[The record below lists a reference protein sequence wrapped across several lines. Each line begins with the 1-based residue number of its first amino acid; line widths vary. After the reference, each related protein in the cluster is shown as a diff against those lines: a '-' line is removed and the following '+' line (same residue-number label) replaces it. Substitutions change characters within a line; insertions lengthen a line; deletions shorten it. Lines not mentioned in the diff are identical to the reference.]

1 MGRKADAHTRG
12 PVTSTGV
19 AWATT
24 ECDPAPPDAANGL
37 SRGAAAAA
45 TPALVPSPRDRERP
59 TPLASSGA
67 ERWLAWA
74 WVPDAGAGPGVRAM
88 LAPGLS
94 TGRRTPWGPLGDA
107 RPRVPACPALSAA
120 GHRGARAGSQRGQGR
135 KGASPPT
142 PPGSVRVRG
151 TGGKCQQWGGLRTRV
166 AELPKGPKRRP
177 APPVDPAPDGSPGGA
192 RYTFSRQRSGED
204 SEINTLSRSAGMEGP
219 AGPAALTA
227 GRVAQRDG
235 QEVSG
240 IAGAAD
246 SVLPQAAGGQGPRVV
261 GARGEQALRSAHL
274 CCHKRPLAVF
284 PGPFTQVSL
293 VSVVLER
300 HSGRC
305 WPEVPGGC
313 WPETLGGLPA

>member
-19 AWATT
+19 AWAMT
-24 ECDPAPPDAANGL
+24 ECDPAPPNAANGL
-37 SRGAAAAA
+37 SQGAAAAA
-45 TPALVPSPRDRERP
+45 TPALVPSPRDGERP

-67 ERWLAWA
+67 ERWPAWA
-74 WVPDAGAGPGVRAM
+74 RAPDAGAGPGVRAM

-94 TGRRTPWGPLGDA
+94 TGRRTPGSPARTPRGPLGDA
-107 RPRVPACPALSAA
+107 RPQVPACPAPSAA

-151 TGGKCQQWGGLRTRV
+151 SGDKRQQRGGLRTRV
-166 AELPKGPKRRP
+166 AELPKGPKCRP

-204 SEINTLSRSAGMEGP
+204 GEINMLGRSAGVEGP

-227 GRVAQRDG
+227 GRVAQRAG

-261 GARGEQALRSAHL
+261 GARGERALRSARL
-274 CCHKRPLAVF
+274 CSHERPLAVF
-284 PGPFTQVSL
+284 PGPFIQVGL

-300 HSGRC
+300 H
-305 WPEVPGGC
+305 PGGC
-313 WPETLGGLPA
+313 RPEAPGGPPA